1 MTDRHPVKDNLRAV
15 QAQVDQRAN
24 DVGHQVHLVAVSK
37 TKPDEDLLAAYD
49 AGQRDFGENRV
60 QELVGKAARLPQDIR
75 WHMIGHIQT
84 NKIKDFLPCV
94 HLVHGVDRI
103 KVLDVL
109 EREAAKLDRTVDLL
123 LQVHIAAESTK
134 FGFSSGELQDL
145 AQPEVWE
152 AYPHLRPVGLM
163 GMATFTDDQAQV
175 RGEFKSLHTLFHAL
189 KQPLH
194 AVASARGAGWHTLSM
209 GMSGDWPVAVEEG
222 STRVRVGRAIFGVRN
237 TARP

>member
-1 MTDRHPVKDNLRAV
+1 MEKADSPLQQV
-15 QAQVDQRAN
+15 QATIAQACQIARREPGEVT
-24 DVGHQVHLVAVSK
+24 LIAVSK
-37 TKPDEDLLAAYD
+37 MHPAAAIEPLLRE
-49 AGQRDFGENRV
+49 GQRHFGENRV

-123 LQVHIAAESTK
+123 LQVHIAAEFTK
-134 FGFSSGELQDL
+134 FGFSSDELQDL

-175 RGEFKSLHTLFHAL
+175 RGEFKSLHTLFQAL

-209 GMSGDWPVAVEEG
+209 GMSGDWPLAVEEG
-222 STRVRVGRAIFGVRN
+222 STMVRVGSAIFGVRN
-237 TARP
+237 TTRP

>member
-1 MTDRHPVKDNLRAV
+1 MTDGHPVKDNLLAV
-15 QAQVDQRAN
+15 QAQVEKRAQEA
-24 DVGHQVHLVAVSK
+24 GHEVHLVAVSK
-37 TKPDEDLLAAYD
+37 TKPDEDLQAAYD

-60 QELVGKAARLPQDIR
+60 QELVGKAARLAQDIR

-94 HLVHGVDRI
+94 DLVHGVDRV
-103 KVLDVL
+103 KVLDVM

-123 LQVHIAAESTK
+123 LQVHIATESTK
-134 FGFSSGELQDL
+134 FGFSPEELHDL

-163 GMATFTDDQAQV
+163 GMATFTNDQVQV
-175 RGEFKSLHTLFHAL
+175 RGEFKSLRTLFQDLQNPMA
-189 KQPLH
+189 

-209 GMSGDWPVAVEEG
+209 GMSGDWPLAVEEG
-222 STRVRVGRAIFGVRN
+222 STMVRVGSAIFGVRN
-237 TARP
+237 TPKP

>member
-1 MTDRHPVKDNLRAV
+1 MTGRHSVKDNLLAV
-15 QAQVDQRAN
+15 RAQVDKRAQEAGQ
-24 DVGHQVHLVAVSK
+24 DVLLVAVSK
-37 TKPDEDLLAAYD
+37 TKPDEDLLAAYS

-60 QELVGKAARLPQDIR
+60 QELVGKATRLPQDIR

-94 HLVHGVDRI
+94 HLVHGVDRV
-103 KVLDVL
+103 KVLDVM

-134 FGFSSGELQDL
+134 FGFSSEELHDL

-163 GMATFTDDQAQV
+163 GMATFTDDAAQV
-175 RGEFKSLHTLFHAL
+175 RREFASLASLHKEVGPAL
-189 KQPLH
+189 TE
-194 AVASARGAGWHTLSM
+194 VAKSRGTAGGVLSM
-209 GMSGDWPVAVEEG
+209 GMSGDWAVAVEEG
-222 STRVRVGRAIFGVRN
+222 STMVRVGSAIFGHRN
-237 TARP
+237 PPQG

>member
-1 MTDRHPVKDNLRAV
+1 MTNRHPVKDNLLAM
-15 QAQVDQRAN
+15 QAQVDEHAQEA
-24 DVGHQVHLVAVSK
+24 GHEVQLVAVSK

-60 QELVGKAARLPQDIR
+60 QELVYKAERLPRDIR

-94 HLVHGVDRI
+94 HLVHGVDRV
-103 KVLDVL
+103 KVLDVM

-134 FGFSSGELQDL
+134 FGFSPEELRDL
-145 AQPEVWE
+145 AQREVWE

-163 GMATFTDDQAQV
+163 GMATFTDDQNQV
-175 RGEFKSLHTLFHAL
+175 RLEFKLLHTLFQEMDNAMH
-189 KQPLH
+189 P
-194 AVASARGAGWHTLSM
+194 VATARGAAWRTLSM
-209 GMSGDWPVAVEEG
+209 GMSGDWPVAVQEG
-222 STRVRVGRAIFGVRN
+222 STMVRVGSAIFGARN
-237 TARP
+237 TPRP